1 MRNASY
7 LCSMTGITK
16 YFRYTERVHDG
27 DFEYYDVE
35 NWYIVADNT
44 LVRFGVAPNW
54 GAAIVA
60 DERNYARLWF
70 IEEAFL
76 DPGKMEERPLSE
88 FLAMLNRALAARKS
102 FAHYKNETE

>member
-1 MRNASY
+1 
-7 LCSMTGITK
+7 MTGITK

-70 IEEAFL
+70 
-76 DPGKMEERPLSE
+76 SE